1 MYLEP
6 ILYGLRYVFLPMR
19 RGLTPFMGRSRWWSV
34 IIWGASLSRLTCRKP
49 RLSTFPELPLK
60 WKPNRELLVM
70 SPCPMAIV
78 SVGPIL
84 LKLRSKWTS
93 DWFSLM
99 ASPRFFPTVPGYR
112 CPWPSPFQQR
122 SITLSFGFCLKI
134 WATLAAPGPEILFQP
149 RYNSAMFEI
158 PSHLSNSHAICLIPE
173 SVIWFLDRFSL
184 VRLVLG
190 IDSNPIH
197 KVSIWLSFI
206 PFWARFK
213 SCKWNLSLSNRLA
226 SSLMKSLPLPS

>member
-1 MYLEP
+1 MKFTSGTLKRSTWNADSTHDSHTQHLSVSAFDWSVSHFFICGQPDTSPVASLKMYLEP

-49 RLSTFPELPLK
+49 RLSTFPELPRK
-60 WKPNRELLVM
+60 WKPKRELLVM

-122 SITLSFGFCLKI
+122 SITLSFGFCLNI

-173 SVIWFLDRFSL
+173 SVI
-184 VRLVLG
+184 
-190 IDSNPIH
+190 
-197 KVSIWLSFI
+197 
-206 PFWARFK
+206 
-213 SCKWNLSLSNRLA
+213 
-226 SSLMKSLPLPS
+226 